1 MEMGPEV
8 KLATPVLGIYT
19 EDKTQSCLQSA
30 VWVEGIGVVQ
40 KWPEGGQHLHKPT
53 GTSFTP
59 EVHVLATDTNN
70 VT

>member
-1 MEMGPEV
+1 MVWRNV
-8 KLATPVLGIYT
+8 KKVVSHQNTV
-19 EDKTQSCLQSA
+19 LQSA

-53 GTSFTP
+53 GTIFTP
-59 EVHVLATDTNN
+59 EVRFLATDTNA

>member
-1 MEMGPEV
+1 MV
-8 KLATPVLGIYT
+8 WRDVRKVVSHQNTV
-19 EDKTQSCLQSA
+19 LQSA

-40 KWPEGGQHLHKPT
+40 KWPEGEQHLHKPT

-59 EVHVLATDTNN
+59 QVHSLATDTNA